1 MSRQFEFKKKYDP
14 DTGKFTR
21 QHIWNGE
28 RSIFGEGIFDKVFE
42 KKNKKKGKICASNTT
57 TQKTAL
63 PKKAGD
69 KIVKMLSSTK
79 PPKMTNQEINN
90 RVFQIMSGGKI
101 APRGRKII

>member
-42 KKNKKKGKICASNTT
+42 KKNKKKVKFVPATRP
-57 TQKTAL
+57 
-63 PKKAGD
+63 PKKLLCL
-69 KIVKMLSSTK
+69 KKLVIK
-79 PPKMTNQEINN
+79 
-90 RVFQIMSGGKI
+90 
-101 APRGRKII
+101 

>member
-42 KKNKKKGKICASNTT
+42 KKKTKKKVKFVPATRP
-57 TQKTAL
+57 
-63 PKKAGD
+63 PKKLLCL
-69 KIVKMLSSTK
+69 KKLVIK
-79 PPKMTNQEINN
+79 
-90 RVFQIMSGGKI
+90 
-101 APRGRKII
+101 